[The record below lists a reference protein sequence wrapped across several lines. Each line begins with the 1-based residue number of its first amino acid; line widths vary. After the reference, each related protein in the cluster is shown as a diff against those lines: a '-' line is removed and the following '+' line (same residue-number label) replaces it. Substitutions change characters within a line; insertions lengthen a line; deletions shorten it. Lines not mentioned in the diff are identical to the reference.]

1 MHIARFLQF
10 LTVDPVPLGYKE
22 KIIAASACLGAIF
35 ITGALSRAIS
45 ADPFYPLLVA
55 SMGASAVIL
64 FAIPN
69 SPLAQPWP
77 FAGGQLLSAFTGV
90 TCLHLFP
97 DTVIAAATAVGLS
110 VLLMLLLRCLH
121 PPGAATA
128 LAPVL
133 GGNQLDG
140 LGFGFILAPVGINVL
155 FMLVVAITINRGLLR
170 RNYPLLKSAEK
181 AAKIKQGVISDGFNE
196 ADILQALKNFGN
208 FVDVSSDELGRLF
221 TATEK
226 LAFMR
231 YQGDLLCSAIMR
243 KDIVSVD
250 YDTQVE
256 DAWALMQQHKLK
268 AMPVLGAS
276 RHLIGIITPEDF
288 FKHIDLNAYSHFGD
302 NFRSFLRR
310 STGERTD
317 KPEVAG
323 HIMTRHVA
331 SLSEDAHIAELVPL
345 MCKTGHRH
353 IPIVDA
359 KQRLAGMVYQSDLV
373 AALYHQTAANPQAQ
387 HQLRSNTIPSALSS
401 AAVSNSGRPTT
412 PEKLPQIDCTNI
424 APRP

>member
-1 MHIARFLQF
+1 MRIARYLQF

-35 ITGALSRAIS
+35 ITGALSRAFGVYS
-45 ADPFYPLLVA
+45 ASPLLVA

-77 FAGGQLLSAFTGV
+77 FAGGQILSACIGV
-90 TCLHLFP
+90 TCLRLFP
-97 DTVIAAATAVGLS
+97 DAVSAAAFATGFS

-121 PPGAATA
+121 PPAAATA

-133 GGNQLDG
+133 GGAPLSE
-140 LGFGFILAPVGINVL
+140 LGFDFVLAPVGINVL
-155 FMLVVAITINRGLLR
+155 FMLAAAITINRGLLR
-170 RNYPLLKSAEK
+170 RNYPLLKSVEK
-181 AAKIKQGVISDGFNE
+181 AAEDKKEAISDSYNE
-196 ADILQALKNFGN
+196 AVILQALKNFGN
-208 FVDVSSDELGRLF
+208 FVDVSSDELSRLF

-231 YQGDLLCSAIMR
+231 YQGDLLCSSIMR
-243 KDIVSVD
+243 KDIVSID

-256 DAWALMQQHKLK
+256 DVWTLMQQHKLK

-276 RHLIGIITPEDF
+276 RHLLGIITPEDF
-288 FKHIDLNAYSHFGD
+288 FKHVDLNAYSRFGD
-302 NFRSFLRR
+302 KFRTFIRR
-310 STGERTD
+310 TTGEHTD

-323 HIMTRHVA
+323 HIMTRRVL
-331 SLSEDAHIAELVPL
+331 SLPEDAHIAELVPL
-345 MCKTGHRH
+345 MCQTGHRH

-359 KQRLAGMVYQSDLV
+359 KQRLAGMIYQSDLL
-373 AALYHQTAANPQAQ
+373 AALYHQAASPQAK
-387 HQLRSNTIPSALSS
+387 HQVRSSTTPSALSS
-401 AAVSNSGRPTT
+401 AAVSNSGNPTT

>member
-1 MHIARFLQF
+1 MRIARYLQF

-22 KIIAASACLGAIF
+22 KIIAAGACLGAIF
-35 ITGALSRAIS
+35 ITGALSRALN
-45 ADPFYPLLVA
+45 ADAFYPLLVA

-77 FAGGQLLSAFTGV
+77 FAGGQLLSACTGV
-90 TCLHLFP
+90 ACLHLFP
-97 DTVIAAATAVGLS
+97 DTVMAAASAVGLS
-110 VLLMLLLRCLH
+110 VLLMLLMRCLH

-133 GGNQLDG
+133 GGEPLAR
-140 LGFGFILAPVGINVL
+140 LGFDFVLVPVGINVL
-155 FMLVVAITINRGLLR
+155 FMLAAAITINRGLLR

-181 AAKIKQGVISDGFNE
+181 AADVKKGVISDNYNE
-196 ADILQALKNFGN
+196 DAILQALKNFGN
-208 FVDVSSDELGRLF
+208 FVDVSSDELSRLF

-231 YQGDLLCSAIMR
+231 YQGEVRCSAIMR

-268 AMPVLGAS
+268 AMPVLGTA
-276 RHLIGIITPEDF
+276 RHLLGIITPEDF
-288 FKHIDLNAYSHFGD
+288 FKHVDLNAYSRFGD
-302 NFRSFLRR
+302 KFRTFIRR
-310 STGERTD
+310 TTGESTD

-323 HIMTRHVA
+323 HIMTRHVV
-331 SLSEDAHIAELVPL
+331 SLPEDAHIAELVPL

-353 IPIVDA
+353 IPVVDA
-359 KQRLAGMVYQSDLV
+359 KQRFAGMVFQSDLV
-373 AALYHQTAANPQAQ
+373 AALYHQAAAGTQTRHQA
-387 HQLRSNTIPSALSS
+387 RSTTMPSALSS
-401 AAVSNSGRPTT
+401 AAVSNSGNPTT